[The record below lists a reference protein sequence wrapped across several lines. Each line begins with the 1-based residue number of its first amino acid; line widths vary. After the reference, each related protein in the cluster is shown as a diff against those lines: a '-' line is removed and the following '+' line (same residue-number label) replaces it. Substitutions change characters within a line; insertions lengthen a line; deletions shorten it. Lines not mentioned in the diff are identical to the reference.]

1 MTQLTLQTNVRELVE
16 EHPQLKRVF
25 LARGYSLDLTCL
37 DQADNTVEDAAAI
50 CGFDPDEMLDEL
62 HRTLESLQEGE
73 K

>member
-1 MTQLTLQTNVRELVE
+1 MAQLTLQTNVSELVE

-25 LARGYSLDLTCL
+25 LALGYSLDLTCL

-62 HRTLESLQEGE
+62 HRALENSREGE

>member
-1 MTQLTLQTNVRELVE
+1 MAQLTLQTNVRELVE

-25 LARGYSLDLTCL
+25 LALGYSLDLTCL

-50 CGFDPDEMLDEL
+50 CGFDPHEMLDEL
-62 HRTLESLQEGE
+62 HRALENLQEGE

>member
-1 MTQLTLQTNVRELVE
+1 MAQITRQTNVRELVE

-25 LARGYSLDLTCL
+25 LALGYSLDLTCL

-50 CGFDPDEMLDEL
+50 CGFDPTEMLDEL
-62 HRTLESLQEGE
+62 LRASEDL

>member
-1 MTQLTLQTNVRELVE
+1 MAQLTLQTNVRELVE

-25 LARGYSLDLTCL
+25 LALGYSLDLTCL

-50 CGFDPDEMLDEL
+50 CGFDPTEMLDEL
-62 HRTLESLQEGE
+62 LRASEDL

>member
-1 MTQLTLQTNVRELVE
+1 MAQLTRQTNVRELVE

-25 LARGYSLDLTCL
+25 LALGYSLDLTCL

-50 CGFDPDEMLDEL
+50 CGFDPTEMLDEL
-62 HRTLESLQEGE
+62 LRASEDL

>member
-1 MTQLTLQTNVRELVE
+1 MAQITRQTNVRDLVE

-25 LARGYSLDLTCL
+25 LALGYSLDLTCL

-50 CGFDPDEMLDEL
+50 CGFDPTEMLDEL
-62 HRTLESLQEGE
+62 LRASEDL